1 MAEIS
6 NRNSEH
12 KAFQNIKQ
20 GRAEAVSPSKSY
32 ISKSK
37 LLVQLNVFEKMSIM
51 SICYLGED
59 DEILFFH
66 SREENDEIASR
77 FATYSTL
84 NNIKKLIET
93 NDKKGSEKKHDPYLG
108 YVGVNLS
115 LFSSYKNYA
124 YVIKIINF
132 KIILTV
138 DDSKNKYTDDIL
150 KSIFIKL
157 HKIYADTVCNP
168 FYEEHLGNESFL
180 KKISNSKVNRDI
192 IAHLAKD
199 VSFRLI
205 RCINNTTV

>member
-1 MAEIS
+1 
-6 NRNSEH
+6 
-12 KAFQNIKQ
+12 
-20 GRAEAVSPSKSY
+20 
-32 ISKSK
+32 
-37 LLVQLNVFEKMSIM
+37 MSIM

-84 NNIKKLIET
+84 NNIKKLMET
-93 NDKKGSEKKHDPYLG
+93 NNKKGSEKRHDPYLG
-108 YVGVNLS
+108 YVGINLS

-157 HKIYADTVCNP
+157 HRIYADTVCNP

-180 KKISNSKVNRDI
+180 KKIKKVI
-192 IAHLAKD
+192 ET
-199 VSFRLI
+199 S
-205 RCINNTTV
+205 